1 MDTVLSA
8 QRGRDE
14 PPGPVTPGAC
24 RSALVVDRLVRPG
37 SVKTPELNW
46 DAGGEHFES
55 PESSFWVRMS
65 SAAVESELNQ
75 SLNLAEH
82 ATQRYSPP
90 TQRILPAQS
99 INLESF
105 RCMHLRFLF
114 LR

>member
-24 RSALVVDRLVRPG
+24 RSAFVVVRLVRPG

-55 PESSFWVRMS
+55 PESSLWVRIR

-75 SLNLAEH
+75 SLLLAEH
-82 ATQRYSPP
+82 AAQSYSPS
-90 TQRILPAQS
+90 TQQILPAH
-99 INLESF
+99 IMNL
-105 RCMHLRFLF
+105 
-114 LR
+114 